1 MRTERKDKKAL
12 KKTMNS
18 PNEKVGTSTS
28 YSYKT
33 VQVLVEPTVKILKQ
47 TEFAVEREKNMKIRN
62 GRTAVRFFFALIS
75 ETRRADK
82 KSADSAPASSFRTHA
97 HASTRAPFQPDTI
110 G

>member
-1 MRTERKDKKAL
+1 MRTEKKDKKTL

-47 TEFAVEREKNMKIRN
+47 TEFAVEREKHENTKW
-62 GRTAVRFFFALIS
+62 THSCAFFFCLDF
-75 ETRRADK
+75 RDK
-82 KSADSAPASSFRTHA
+82 ESR
-97 HASTRAPFQPDTI
+97 
-110 G
+110 

>member
-1 MRTERKDKKAL
+1 MRTEKKDKKTL
-12 KKTMNS
+12 KITMNS
-18 PNEKVGTSTS
+18 PNEKVGTRVQSSTSTS

-33 VQVLVEPTVKILKQ
+33 VLVEPNVKILKQ

-82 KSADSAPASSFRTHA
+82 KKR
-97 HASTRAPFQPDTI
+97 
-110 G
+110 